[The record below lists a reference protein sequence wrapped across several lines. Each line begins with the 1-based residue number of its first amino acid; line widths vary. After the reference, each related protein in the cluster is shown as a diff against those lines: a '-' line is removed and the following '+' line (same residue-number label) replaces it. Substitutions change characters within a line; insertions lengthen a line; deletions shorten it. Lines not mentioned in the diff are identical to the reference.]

1 MRPAR
6 RFCGIMGALR
16 QIAALAGAASLG
28 ACALGPDYAPP
39 TPPEGAAAPLVS
51 VSPAAESTAAI
62 PDAWW
67 RLYDDP
73 VLDGL
78 VDEAF
83 KANADLKA
91 AEANLAAARA
101 IFEGVR
107 IGLYPQTKVEAG
119 GVYGRDPTTDEIL
132 EIGGHQPVSQWL
144 FDSLVDVS
152 YEVDLFGHV
161 RRSIEAASDNA
172 AAVAAVRDALRV
184 TVAAETARAYAEI
197 CTLGEQVAVAERSL
211 ALVTREQ
218 EITRQR
224 HDAGANSNFD
234 VVRAEGLVAQV
245 RSTIPPLE
253 GQRRAAL
260 FQLASLLGRTPA
272 KAPAQLQSC
281 ADPPHLAAL
290 MPVGDGAALL
300 RRRPDI
306 RRADRT
312 LAAALAEIG
321 VATADLY
328 PRVSLTGFYGGISNR
343 VETLGTADGLAW
355 GIGPSIS
362 WSFPNMAGP
371 LARLRQTKASAEAA
385 MSEFDSVVLQA
396 LKETEQALALYS
408 AELDHRAALAAAQE
422 KARRAFDLASNEF
435 AAGALSNL
443 DLLTSEQTVIAADSA
458 IAVSDAAVVQDQIAV
473 FKALGGGW
481 HTPP

>member
-152 YEVDLFGHV
+152 
-161 RRSIEAASDNA
+161 
-172 AAVAAVRDALRV
+172 
-184 TVAAETARAYAEI
+184 
-197 CTLGEQVAVAERSL
+197 
-211 ALVTREQ
+211 
-218 EITRQR
+218 
-224 HDAGANSNFD
+224 
-234 VVRAEGLVAQV
+234 
-245 RSTIPPLE
+245 
-253 GQRRAAL
+253 
-260 FQLASLLGRTPA
+260 
-272 KAPAQLQSC
+272 
-281 ADPPHLAAL
+281 
-290 MPVGDGAALL
+290 
-300 RRRPDI
+300 
-306 RRADRT
+306 
-312 LAAALAEIG
+312 
-321 VATADLY
+321 
-328 PRVSLTGFYGGISNR
+328 
-343 VETLGTADGLAW
+343 
-355 GIGPSIS
+355 
-362 WSFPNMAGP
+362 
-371 LARLRQTKASAEAA
+371 
-385 MSEFDSVVLQA
+385 
-396 LKETEQALALYS
+396 
-408 AELDHRAALAAAQE
+408 
-422 KARRAFDLASNEF
+422 
-435 AAGALSNL
+435 
-443 DLLTSEQTVIAADSA
+443 
-458 IAVSDAAVVQDQIAV
+458 
-473 FKALGGGW
+473 
-481 HTPP
+481 